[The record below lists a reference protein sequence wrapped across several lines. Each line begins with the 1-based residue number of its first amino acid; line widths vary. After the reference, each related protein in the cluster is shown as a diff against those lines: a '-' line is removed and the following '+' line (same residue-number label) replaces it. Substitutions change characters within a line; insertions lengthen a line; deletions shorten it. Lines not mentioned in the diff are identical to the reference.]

1 MTPVKHNVIHNLI
14 TTLHKIENTI
24 TKIEEMPTSTSD
36 AASLKQQC
44 IESLKDV
51 DAELCHLV
59 SDLTNSPL
67 NGKLFV
73 PLPQH
78 FESAW
83 KQETSVNFQ
92 LLPHH
97 AVP

>member
-1 MTPVKHNVIHNLI
+1 MTPVKHNVIHNII
-14 TTLHKIENTI
+14 TALQKLDNTK

-36 AASLKQQC
+36 AASVKQRC
-44 IESLKDV
+44 IELLQDI

-78 FESAW
+78 FESAS